1 MTSRINHLDAAEPP
15 VLGGRYRGVLTDVT
29 RYCETLEML
38 ERGATPREVADAAA
52 ALAAPPNEKQGK
64 LF

>member
-1 MTSRINHLDAAEPP
+1 MSHAAPP
-15 VLGGRYRGVLTDVT
+15 LGLGLVAPSQRLGKPSDVT
-29 RYCETLEML
+29 RYRETLDML